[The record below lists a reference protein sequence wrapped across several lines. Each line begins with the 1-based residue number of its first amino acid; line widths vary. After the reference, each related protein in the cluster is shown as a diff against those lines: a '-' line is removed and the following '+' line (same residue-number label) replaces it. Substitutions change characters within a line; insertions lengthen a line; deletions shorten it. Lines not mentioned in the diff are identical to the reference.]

1 MNSNSLVRSVLK
13 DRVILRNDAVI
24 DFSRIKA
31 KIRSFIEL
39 EDKILFLVWTAVNAK
54 KEEPGYDL
62 YRNIFCYS
70 KNTGERLWQ
79 VEQPWQWRRVDPE
92 GREMRKVYVEEV
104 YKLMWLSMYEGNRKL
119 SAEKMRQRG
128 WNYEAIGEGEVK
140 ISAFYYFRPFRPK
153 VNRIEARTLSHFP
166 KDYTIDIDTGKVD
179 LLEVHQPSEKIY

>member
-1 MNSNSLVRSVLK
+1 MNDSVVVNVVK
-13 DRVILRNDAVI
+13 DGIYLRNGIEVNIPCDGEI
-24 DFSRIKA
+24 W
-31 KIRSFIEL
+31 SFIEL
-39 EDKILFLVWTAVNAK
+39 FDRILVLANLFDVVGCNQF
-54 KEEPGYDL
+54 
-62 YRNIFCYS
+62 RNIFCYS
-70 KNTGERLWQ
+70 KNTGEQLWQ
-79 VEQPWQWRRVDPE
+79 VEQPWQWRRLDPE

-119 SAEKMRQRG
+119 SAEEMRQKG

-153 VNRIEARTLSHFP
+153 INRIEARTLSHFP